1 MQKRIVSSQEEGR
14 SLGRYL
20 EKQLPRAPKS
30 LLYKLL
36 RTKAVKVNGKR
47 VQDPKYSLSSGDQ
60 VEIYLADARIAE
72 LQASDRTLYNSEQI
86 LKGMSKVQVL
96 YDDENLTIF
105 NKPAGMLSQKDR
117 ADAISLTEIGAAII
131 RQNQEDLG
139 GFCPGVCNRLDR
151 NTSGAVIMAKTVR
164 AAQAVNEMIQEGK
177 IHKFYLAIVVGE
189 CGWKDSK
196 LLTHYWRK
204 DSKRNTVTVSDLPT
218 GLPDRGGGTMP
229 MPCGAVHG
237 RPYPITFA
245 YRADHRKRS
254 SDSGAIGAHG
264 ISDSWRSQIWGF
276 HWGFLHIGQIPFRFL
291 AVSPDASRASAT
303 LYGVST
309 TVIRHGGCRG
319 DGATATGHGYSA
331 SRISLIQKR
340 GGENV

>member
-14 SLGRYL
+14 RLERYL

-72 LQASDRTLYNSEQI
+72 LQESDTTLYNSKQI
-86 LKGMSKVQVL
+86 LYGMSQVQVL
-96 YDDENLTIF
+96 YDDENLIIF

-131 RQNQEDLG
+131 RRNQEEIG

-164 AAQAVNEMIQEGK
+164 AAQAINEMIREGK

-189 CGWKDSK
+189 CGWKDTK
-196 LLTHYWRK
+196 LLTHYWHK
-204 DSKRNTVTVSDLPT
+204 DPKRNTVTVSDLPT
-218 GLPDRGGGTMP
+218 GLPDE
-229 MPCGAVHG
+229 AVVKCRCHVERCMKDHSLSLLRIELITG
-237 RPYPITFA
+237 KGHQIRAQLAHMGYPILGDPK
-245 YRADHRKRS
+245 YGVPIPGGS
-254 SDSGAIGAHG
+254 S
-264 ISDSWRSQIWGF
+264 ISA
-276 HWGFLHIGQIPFRFL
+276 RFL
-291 AVSPDASRASAT
+291 PDPSRSAQMLHAHQLHFTECPPLLSAMEDAV
-303 LYGVST
+303 V
-309 TVIRHGGCRG
+309 
-319 DGATATGHGYSA
+319 TAPPPQAMDKVLAAFH
-331 SRISLIQKR
+331 
-340 GGENV
+340 